1 MGNVVMFP
9 AHKVKK
15 PKTKQT
21 EEQTKKAKEN
31 IFIEQLTEEFTL
43 DLIHVLQENAVTM
56 ASETFLRDLAVII
69 ESIKSLLKRDFGQ
82 KHPMQRI
89 TDSISKISKL
99 PDGKKGFLQFIS
111 PLHISYPGFSLINDD
126 IGHISKRKI
135 TKGNKK
141 ILIDIKLKE

>member
-9 AHKVKK
+9 AHKVRK
-15 PKTKQT
+15 PKTNSASKQT
-21 EEQTKKAKEN
+21 QEQSKKAKEN

-99 PDGKKGFLQFIS
+99 PNGKKVTDMNYNNVIA
-111 PLHISYPGFSLINDD
+111 
-126 IGHISKRKI
+126 
-135 TKGNKK
+135 TKPKVDK
-141 ILIDIKLKE
+141 